1 MKHVH
6 LIGIGGFGLS
16 AIARILLERG
26 YTISGSDSH
35 ASPVFMSIEEAGAVT
50 FLGHN
55 TVNIAGADLVIRSSA
70 IPDANPE
77 VVAAFAKGIPVY
89 KRSDFLAELT
99 QGQEALA
106 VAGSHGKTT
115 TTAMLIWILNQLG
128 MDPSF
133 IAGGMVKQL
142 NTNAHSGT
150 GQFFVIEADEYD
162 RMFLGLTPKIAII
175 TNIEHDHPDCFP
187 TRDEYHQAF
196 KAFLEKLQP
205 DGAAIVCL
213 DDPEARALATQ
224 ARASGKTIF
233 GYGVDQQ
240 ADYFVDQIRAVGNKM
255 QFQLYLRRPGM
266 DPSNLGKIT
275 LQIPGHHNVL
285 NAAAVISTIHHLGL
299 PLKESI
305 NALSQFTGVGRRF
318 DILGTANQI
327 TVIDDYG
334 HHPTEIRATLE
345 AANVL
350 YPNHKIWAVWQP
362 HTFTRTKGLDT
373 EFIRALDFADQV
385 VVLPIFA
392 AREKDPG
399 YSSRAI
405 VRALPDEKAV
415 YMEDFDAAHIY
426 LLNHLDPGDMMIVFS
441 AGDATKISQDVLK
454 SLKEN
459 EVQNS
464 VQEVNHE

>member
-1 MKHVH
+1 
-6 LIGIGGFGLS
+6 
-16 AIARILLERG
+16 
-26 YTISGSDSH
+26 
-35 ASPVFMSIEEAGAVT
+35 
-50 FLGHN
+50 
-55 TVNIAGADLVIRSSA
+55 
-70 IPDANPE
+70 
-77 VVAAFAKGIPVY
+77 
-89 KRSDFLAELT
+89 
-99 QGQEALA
+99 
-106 VAGSHGKTT
+106 
-115 TTAMLIWILNQLG
+115 
-128 MDPSF
+128 
-133 IAGGMVKQL
+133 
-142 NTNAHSGT
+142 
-150 GQFFVIEADEYD
+150 
-162 RMFLGLTPKIAII
+162 
-175 TNIEHDHPDCFP
+175 
-187 TRDEYHQAF
+187 
-196 KAFLEKLQP
+196 
-205 DGAAIVCL
+205 
-213 DDPEARALATQ
+213 
-224 ARASGKTIF
+224 
-233 GYGVDQQ
+233 
-240 ADYFVDQIRAVGNKM
+240 
-255 QFQLYLRRPGM
+255 M

-362 HTFTRTKGLDT
+362 HTFTRTKGLET

-405 VRALPDEKAV
+405 VSALPDEKAV

-459 EVQNS
+459 EVQNLI
-464 VQEVNHE
+464 QEVNHE